1 MNKPFD
7 WAGLIRQ
14 TIDINPPDQP
24 EGGGGLQFP
33 KDLTDDYPQV
43 EYARQILEELGKV
56 PQTLGEAYELVA
68 PVAKVAAATLQNN
81 WRQAYLLPLKLHQN
95 PWEVAVLLVDLAGI
109 PPTKNAREQWQ
120 QEGWP
125 AEILE
130 WKAGKKTPVVKTA
143 EIVPVVEL
151 EDLAL
156 TARQEVLMAQILD
169 VTKPTA
175 LAPEEKL
182 YYQQLGQARA
192 FEGAA
197 ITAKAQAQTEADI
210 RKFRLQVMREQAR
223 DITGEE
229 A

>member
-14 TIDINPPDQP
+14 TIDTNPPDQL
-24 EGGGGLQFP
+24 EGGGGFRFP
-33 KDLTDDYPQV
+33 KELSGDYPQA
-43 EYARQILEELGKV
+43 EYAREILQELGKV

-68 PVAKVAAATLQNN
+68 PVAKVAVATLQNN
-81 WRQAYLLPLKLHQN
+81 WRQAYLLPLGLHQN
-95 PWEVAVLLVDLAGI
+95 PWEVAVLLVDLAEI

-130 WKAGKKTPVVKTA
+130 WKASKKSPVKTA

-156 TARQEVLMAQILD
+156 TPRQEGLMAQILD

-182 YYQQLGQARA
+182 FYQQLGQARA

-197 ITAKAQAQTEADI
+197 ITAKAQSQTEEDI

>member
-14 TIDINPPDQP
+14 TIDTNPPDQP
-24 EGGGGLQFP
+24 EGGGGFQFP
-33 KDLTDDYPQV
+33 KELSGDYPQA
-43 EYARQILEELGKV
+43 EYARDILEELGKV

-68 PVAKVAAATLQNN
+68 PVAKVAVATLQNN
-81 WRQAYLLPLKLHQN
+81 WRQAYLLPLGLHQN
-95 PWEVAVLLVDLAGI
+95 PWEVAVLLVDLAEI

-130 WKAGKKTPVVKTA
+130 WKASKKSPVKTA

-156 TARQEVLMAQILD
+156 TPRQEVLMAQILD

-197 ITAKAQAQTEADI
+197 ITAKAQSQTEEDI
-210 RKFRLQVMREQAR
+210 RNFRLQVMRDQAR
-223 DITGEE
+223 DITGEG

>member
-1 MNKPFD
+1 MKDTFD

-14 TIDINPPDQP
+14 TIDTNPPDQL
-24 EGGGGLQFP
+24 EGGGGFRFP
-33 KDLTDDYPQV
+33 KELSGDYPQA
-43 EYARQILEELGKV
+43 EYAREILQELGKV

-68 PVAKVAAATLQNN
+68 PVAKVAVATLQNN
-81 WRQAYLLPLKLHQN
+81 WRQAYLLPLGLHQN
-95 PWEVAVLLVDLAGI
+95 PWEVAVLLVDLAEI

-130 WKAGKKTPVVKTA
+130 WKASKKSPVKTA

-156 TARQEVLMAQILD
+156 TPRQEVLMAQILD

-182 YYQQLGQARA
+182 FYQQLGQARA

-197 ITAKAQAQTEADI
+197 ITAKAQSQTEEDI

>member
-1 MNKPFD
+1 MKDFD

-14 TIDINPPDQP
+14 TINPNPPEQP
-24 EGGGGLQFP
+24 EGGGGFQFP
-33 KDLTDDYPQV
+33 KELAGDYPQA
-43 EYARQILEELGKV
+43 EYARDILEELGKV

-68 PVAKVAAATLQNN
+68 PLAKVAAATLQNN
-81 WRQAYLLPLKLHQN
+81 WRQAYLLPLGLHEI
-95 PWEVAVLLVDLAGI
+95 PWEVAVLLVDLANV
-109 PPTKNAREQWQ
+109 PATKRDREEWQ
-120 QEGWP
+120 REGWP

-130 WKAGKKTPVVKTA
+130 WKASKEKPEVKPA

-151 EDLAL
+151 LDLTL
-156 TARQEVLMAQILD
+156 TPRQEALMGQILD
-169 VTKPTA
+169 ITKPTA
-175 LAPEEKL
+175 LLPEEKL

-197 ITAKAQAQTEADI
+197 ISAKAQAQTEDDI
-210 RKFRLQVMREQAR
+210 RAFRLQVMRDQAR

>member
-1 MNKPFD
+1 MTKPFD

-95 PWEVAVLLVDLAGI
+95 PWEVAILLVDLAGI

-130 WKAGKKTPVVKTA
+130 WKANKKSPVVKTA

-156 TARQEVLMAQILD
+156 TPRQEVLMGQILD
-169 VTKPTA
+169 VTKATA
-175 LAPEEKL
+175 LTPQEKL
-182 YYQQLGQARA
+182 FYQQLGQARA

-197 ITAKAQAQTEADI
+197 ITAQAQAQTEADI